1 MKILFAQLLLF
12 FSISLSGQFEVGTA
26 FQTINPEEDS
36 LYFAGGKNNRLFKG
50 VHDNLYVKAVV
61 IQNISILSFD
71 CIGLMH
77 PELEAIRLKVKEILP
92 NYPVDQIIMTSTHTH
107 AGPDVVGIWGSDL
120 MHTGVNEKYMQSLIL
135 KSAQVLVEAFSSKK
149 PALAHYA
156 QGEFGADWVE
166 NISEPELIDRSVTVL
181 QFTAETGKSL
191 AILTNFACHPT
202 IVDDFAKEASS
213 DYVGGYYRYLD
224 QKQGGMN
231 MFLQG
236 AIGGWVQPE
245 KVPSSYE
252 NAMEIGEKLGEYV
265 LKILESKSKIED
277 QTVHFSSKRLELPMV
292 NPGFKMLSDAGVIKR
307 KFGATVETEI
317 AYFKIGN
324 ASFAT
329 HPGETSPQLGFY
341 TKDLMDNSG
350 PKFIIG
356 LGMDALGYIL
366 KPSYFEPGNQIPHS
380 QYLTSMSIGPE
391 TMPILEKEL
400 KALIT
405 SSKKIVK
412 HQNRD

>member
-1 MKILFAQLLLF
+1 MKILFVKLLLF
-12 FSISLSGQFEVGTA
+12 CTLTISGQGFEVGTA
-26 FQTINPEEDS
+26 LQTINPEEDS
-36 LYFAGGKNNRLFKG
+36 LYFAGGKSNRLFKG

-61 IQNISILSFD
+61 INDISILSFD

-77 PELEAIRLKVKEILP
+77 PELEAIRLKVKEIMP
-92 NYPVDQIIMTSTHTH
+92 NYPTDRIVMTSTHTH

-135 KSAQVLVEAFSSKK
+135 KSAQVLAEAFSSKK
-149 PALAHYA
+149 PAIAHYA
-156 QGEFGADWVE
+156 IGEFGEDWVE

-181 QFTAETGKSL
+181 QFIATTGE
-191 AILTNFACHPT
+191 AVATLTNFACHPT
-202 IVDDFAKEASS
+202 IVDDFAQDASS

-224 QKQGGMN
+224 EKQGGLN

-245 KVPSSYE
+245 KVASSYE
-252 NAMEIGEKLGEYV
+252 NAMKIGESLGEYV
-265 LKILESKSKIED
+265 LKILQTKSKIED
-277 QTVHFSSKRLELPMV
+277 QTIHFVSKRLELPMV
-292 NPGFKMLSDAGVIKR
+292 NPGFKMLSEAGVIKR

-329 HPGETSPQLGFY
+329 HPGETSPQLGLY

-400 KALIT
+400 KILIT
-405 SSKKIVK
+405 SSK
-412 HQNRD
+412 